1 MNLTW
6 GHFHQFDNLLSGKLW
21 SSASKNAC
29 IKKLWI
35 FFFVFSFLDEEER
48 LDILINNAA
57 ILLPP
62 DGLTEHGL
70 EAHFGVNHVG
80 HFLLT
85 NLLVPRLK
93 ECAPSRIVIV
103 SSKIHLPVTLSEEDL
118 NTGIYQ
124 PQTSFR
130 FYAKSKLAN
139 ILYANELARRLDGT
153 NVTVNSLNPGAVSTS
168 ITRHIQKRVKFLP
181 E

>member
-1 MNLTW
+1 M
-6 GHFHQFDNLLSGKLW
+6 
-21 SSASKNAC
+21 
-29 IKKLWI
+29 
-35 FFFVFSFLDEEER
+35 
-48 LDILINNAA
+48 DILINNAA

-93 ECAPSRIVIV
+93 VSISGFRYALRTTNDFLFDCSQKCAPSRIIMVT
-103 SSKIHLPVTLSEEDL
+103 SKIHLAVTLTEEDL
-118 NTGIYQ
+118 KIGIYQ
-124 PQTSFR
+124 PQISFR

-139 ILYANELARRLDGT
+139 ILYANELARRLEGT
-153 NVTVNSLNPGAVSTS
+153 NVTVNSLNPGAVSTN